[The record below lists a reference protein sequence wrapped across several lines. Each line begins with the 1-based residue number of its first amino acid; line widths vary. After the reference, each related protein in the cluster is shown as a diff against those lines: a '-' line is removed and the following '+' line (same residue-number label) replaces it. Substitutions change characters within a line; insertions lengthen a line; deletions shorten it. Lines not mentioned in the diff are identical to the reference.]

1 MTAIIFLIFA
11 GVLGI
16 MDVKTEIFGVEA
28 VYWCMA
34 IMALAYLRYLYKN
47 RRNIKDILTDSTV
60 GWLIAFE
67 ICGAVMAAVS
77 FLGLNAALAGPDL
90 MLDKSFIPRHAIY
103 LYFMPA
109 IIVMA
114 APEYRQLMDRFLS
127 ICSLPLFWILYLFS
141 VVFSGNWSLSVS
153 PIFVL
158 AFLHL
163 YNPPKKPVVNWLM
176 FIAVILA
183 PVATGGEMTN
193 LMLRALYAGYFVFG
207 KKKKQLTGIIAAGVV
222 VCLAAV
228 FIVPFY
234 ADQIT
239 PYLGANSAWRLRF
252 WNDALVQL
260 VQSKGIGVGFG
271 TSYATEAFVGNQPSI
286 SKSPYDPIFR
296 QQTVEYL
303 MMATGPHNSLI
314 SVAFRMGIAGI
325 VTFLG
330 FLESIFT
337 GLWKNIE
344 QVPIYSLFV
353 FFAAIAIVS
362 VNVGL
367 ESPVYLLPFIFAMG
381 LANQEIKGICER
393 SPEKKYEC

>member
-1 MTAIIFLIFA
+1 MTAIVVLVFA
-11 GVLGI
+11 SVLGF
-16 MDVKTEIFGVEA
+16 MDAKTEIFGIEA

-47 RRNIKDILTDSTV
+47 RQDIKGILKDSTV
-60 GWLIAFE
+60 RWLIAFE

-77 FLGLNAALAGPDL
+77 LLGLNAALAGPDL
-90 MLDKSFIPRHAIY
+90 MMDKSFIPRHAIY

-127 ICSLPLFWILYLFS
+127 KCSIPLFWAIYLYAGVLTRS
-141 VVFSGNWSLSVS
+141 WSLNV
-153 PIFVL
+153 PQLFVL

-163 YNPPKKPVVNWLM
+163 YNPPKKSVVNWLM

-193 LMLRALYAGYFVFG
+193 LMVRALYAGYFVFG

-222 VCLAAV
+222 VCLTAV
-228 FIVPFY
+228 FVVPFF
-234 ADQIT
+234 ADKIT
-239 PYLGANSAWRLRF
+239 PFLDANSAWRIRF
-252 WNDALVQL
+252 WNDELVQL
-260 VQSKGIGVGFG
+260 VQSKGLGVGFG
-271 TSYATEAFVGNQPSI
+271 TSYATKAFVGNQWAIPG
-286 SKSPYDPIFR
+286 SPYNPLFR
-296 QQTVEYL
+296 HHTKEYL

-325 VTFLG
+325 VTLLG
-330 FLESIFT
+330 LLVNIFR
-337 GLWKNIE
+337 GMWKNIE
-344 QVPIYSLFV
+344 QVPIFRLFV
-353 FFAAIAIVS
+353 FFAAIAIIS

-367 ESPVYLLPFIFAMG
+367 ESPGYMMIFMLAMG
-381 LANQEIKGICER
+381 VANEGIR
-393 SPEKKYEC
+393 EKEVT